1 MVMRRSLMML
11 VSIITVTLTK
21 RMMIVHGINQHIVMM
36 LSRNIIMMMTMNT
49 TSRNQRVNIV
59 TFDEND
65 PQIIKDHQEV
75 LVYLDRIVVPMIAL
89 VTTTMVVVFGA
100 ACVMEV
106 IVAIAAVAVV
116 V

>member
-1 MVMRRSLMML
+1 MRRSLMML
-11 VSIITVTLTK
+11 VSIITVTVMK

-36 LSRNIIMMMTMNT
+36 LSRT
-49 TSRNQRVNIV
+49 TTTRNQRVNIV

-65 PQIIKDHQEV
+65 LQIIKDHQEV
-75 LVYLDRIVVPMIAL
+75 LVYLDRIVVSMIAL

-106 IVAIAAVAVV
+106 TVAIAVVAVV